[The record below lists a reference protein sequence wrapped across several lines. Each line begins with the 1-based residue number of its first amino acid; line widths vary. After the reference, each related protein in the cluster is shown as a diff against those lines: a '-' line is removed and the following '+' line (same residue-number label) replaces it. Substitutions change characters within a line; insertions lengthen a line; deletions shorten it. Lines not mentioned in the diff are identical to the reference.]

1 MEDHPIES
9 SPALGDLSSDAIALF
24 SSIMDTS
31 NQKMWDFSITSA
43 CTISLGVAYIAQC
56 VRLKNMPPES
66 RNKLT
71 MTIWWSLF
79 FNLLAY

>member
-1 MEDHPIES
+1 MEDHLIETTHS
-9 SPALGDLSSDAIALF
+9 LRDPSTGSTALY

-31 NQKMWDFSITSA
+31 NKKMWDFSITSA

-56 VRLKNMPPES
+56 VRLKNMPLES

-79 FNLLAY
+79 FNLFAY